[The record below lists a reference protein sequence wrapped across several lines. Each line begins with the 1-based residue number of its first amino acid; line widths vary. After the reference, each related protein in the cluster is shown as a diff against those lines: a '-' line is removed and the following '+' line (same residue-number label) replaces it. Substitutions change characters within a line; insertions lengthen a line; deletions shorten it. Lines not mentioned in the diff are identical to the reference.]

1 MKKQR
6 QLLYEAKREW
16 KGLML
21 ETQLRAYREDYGEE
35 ELNEIIGAL
44 KKAGGWVKD
53 RVSSMFGGK
62 TSKQKQRKEDKN
74 KEKEK
79 KKTHK
84 EKYGNLENWKPT
96 EGKKGYVKTWRQLND
111 VLTIARN
118 VEELNA
124 VNSKAKAVGAGAG
137 KLLPLI
143 GLVASFIGA
152 PLTGAA
158 ATGLAAINTVKSS
171 LGDGVLKTVAN
182 AKDARD
188 VALNAREASD
198 TEVEDN
204 PLIDLFKLDDGYQE
218 IINDGIEKKF
228 LKFFGEY
235 VDGQMKKNPDA
246 QIPNEDINKFFEAFL
261 KNEGDGIETVKDAE
275 SSVKFTEIPYNGKPD
290 EVRHAFNKISR
301 SVGGFIDEFI

>member
-1 MKKQR
+1 MNNER

-21 ETQLRAYREDYGEE
+21 ETQLRAYREEYGEE
-35 ELNEIIGAL
+35 QLNEIIGAL

-62 TSKQKQRKEDKN
+62 TSKQKKRQEDKK
-74 KEKEK
+74 KEKESK
-79 KKTHK
+79 KAHK
-84 EKYGNLENWKPT
+84 EKYGNLDTWKPSA
-96 EGKKGYVKTWRQLND
+96 GKKGYVKTWRQLND
-111 VLTIARN
+111 ILTIARN

-124 VNSKAKAVGAGAG
+124 VSSKAKAAGAGAG

-143 GLVASFIGA
+143 GVIATFIGA
-152 PLTGAA
+152 PLTGTAA
-158 ATGLAAINTVKSS
+158 AGLGAISKVKAS
-171 LGDGVLKTVAN
+171 LGDGVLKSVAN

-204 PLIDLFKLDDGYQE
+204 PLVDLFKLDDGYQD
-218 IINDGIEKKF
+218 IIDDKIEKKF
-228 LKFFGEY
+228 LDYFGKY
-235 VDGQMKKNPDA
+235 VDDKMETSPDA
-246 QIPNEDINKFFEAFL
+246 QIDNVDINKFFERFL
-261 KNEGDGIETVKDAE
+261 ANEGDGMETVKDAE